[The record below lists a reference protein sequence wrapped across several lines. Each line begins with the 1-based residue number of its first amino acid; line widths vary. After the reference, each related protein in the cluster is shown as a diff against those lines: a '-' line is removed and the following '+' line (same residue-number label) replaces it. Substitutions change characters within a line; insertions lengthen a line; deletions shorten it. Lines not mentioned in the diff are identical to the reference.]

1 MTLMSL
7 SSALKAAVKTLLADE
22 LLGVDDALDEAFEDA
37 LGLKVLEP
45 PPPIAL
51 TPVVEDECRGRPSL
65 S

>member
-7 SSALKAAVKTLLADE
+7 SSALKAAVKALLADE

-37 LGLKVLEP
+37 LGLKVLET

-51 TPVVEDECRGRPSL
+51 TPVVEDE
-65 S
+65 